1 MKELLRALQESPD
14 FQVVMDEALAYRPV
28 IPEYKPGETIDET
41 ANIIERIKFY
51 SAQRQG
57 FDALF
62 QMLSGRKP

>member
-1 MKELLRALQESPD
+1 MKELLRALQENPD
-14 FQVVMDEALAYRPV
+14 FQTVMDFALSYRPV

-41 ANIIERIKFY
+41 ANVMERIKFY